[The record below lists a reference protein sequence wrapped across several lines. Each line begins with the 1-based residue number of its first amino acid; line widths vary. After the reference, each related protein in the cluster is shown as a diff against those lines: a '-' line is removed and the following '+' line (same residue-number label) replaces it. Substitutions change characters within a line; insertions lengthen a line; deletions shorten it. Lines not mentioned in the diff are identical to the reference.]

1 MNKVLKWVLIGLGIA
16 LVAFMIAIMVF
27 TRFGD
32 GGQFAGRLGGF
43 PHRYGGMMFG
53 MGFMMLFRLLIPLGV
68 VVLAVFGVVS
78 LVRNHQAKS
87 LPAAPVLPTEPVTPA
102 RTCVKCGKPLEQDW
116 TTCPFCGKKQ

>member
-53 MGFMMLFRLLIPLGV
+53 MGFMMLFRLLIRLGWSHSC
-68 VVLAVFGVVS
+68 AII
-78 LVRNHQAKS
+78 
-87 LPAAPVLPTEPVTPA
+87 
-102 RTCVKCGKPLEQDW
+102 KPSHCLQHLFYQLN
-116 TTCPFCGKKQ
+116 P